1 MKMASA
7 KNKTRFPTTRI
18 EVKSAIILST
28 WMSCQLA
35 MTWKCGKRQAR
46 NMAVDVVATHGN
58 KGSCMRPKP
67 GTQPCMFFLSRR
79 EIVLSF
85 SKAEHLTI
93 DISQYILVVLVRLH
107 VCIYIYISIKYTYIH
122 THIYI

>member
-7 KNKTRFPTTRI
+7 KKKKRFPTTRI

-46 NMAVDVVATHGN
+46 NMAVDVVATHGK

-67 GTQPCMFFLSRR
+67 GNYRPLNPCGLAELSP
-79 EIVLSF
+79 VCFSSVNVKLSF
-85 SKAEHLTI
+85 PFPKRNI
-93 DISQYILVVLVRLH
+93 
-107 VCIYIYISIKYTYIH
+107 
-122 THIYI
+122 